1 MGEYDFAKRL
11 RLKLKADEV
20 FKKAFSLSN
29 TDEENE
35 DETYEESF
43 NATSVSLWKTDVEDK
58 SCKSWRKVKEFPLFP

>member
-1 MGEYDFAKRL
+1 
-11 RLKLKADEV
+11 LKLKADEV